1 MKVFVETIELSN
13 PEVMQNI
20 VHALE
25 SAPIDGGSYEVAC
38 VEHDTGDVGRGYHKF
53 RLDVYRNEMV

>member
-1 MKVFVETIELSN
+1 MKVFVESIEVNN

-25 SAPIDGGSYEVAC
+25 SAPINGGSYEVSC
-38 VEHDTGDVGRGYHKF
+38 VEHDTADVGRGYHKF
-53 RLDVYRNEMV
+53 RLDVFRNEIV